1 MKSKITL
8 FTVLVLALTL
18 SVAFG
23 QDSVHQT
30 IPNSIVKFLPIELA
44 YSTFMIE
51 LEDFN
56 KQGAKSTSF
65 GIGATYSERTDYED
79 EKVSGIK
86 GELIHRIYI
95 SPFSQR
101 TSKKGRNY
109 MLGIYGGLFVR
120 GGYEKIESEFYFGN
134 GATST
139 TDQTNTREGT
149 WIFPG
154 AMIGVARTYWDKLL
168 VDLYVGAG
176 VRAVNVDDS
185 NPNFDDFYGYYY
197 HVSPL
202 DYGGVAPN
210 IGIKIGLW
218 L

>member
-8 FTVLVLALTL
+8 FTVLALTL

-23 QDSVHQT
+23 QDPVHQT

-56 KQGAKSTSF
+56 KQGTRSTSF

-109 MLGIYGGLFVR
+109 MLGIYGGLFLR
-120 GGYEKIESEFYFGN
+120 GGYEKIESDFNFWN
-134 GATST
+134 GATS

-168 VDLYVGAG
+168 IDLYLGAG

-185 NPNFDDFYGYYY
+185 NPNFDHFYDYYY

-210 IGIKIGLW
+210 IGVKMGLW